1 MNSVIGDNSGNVMY
15 SSEPE
20 MLLQHLADI
29 LTNLEIVGAPGE
41 LKKIVTRHTD
51 FVTSDRFTIKC

>member
-1 MNSVIGDNSGNVMY
+1 MLFRSV
-15 SSEPE
+15 
-20 MLLQHLADI
+20 HLADI